1 MTRSRKDRLGKG
13 LGALLGEYL
22 GEEAP
27 SGEVRRVPL
36 QAIVPN
42 PLQPRR
48 EFSEDELVEL
58 AESIRENGLLQ
69 PLVVRPAPG
78 AEGRFELVAGERRL
92 RAIRSLEWEDVAAV
106 IREVSDE
113 TLLVLAL
120 VENLQRE
127 ALNPLEEAEGYQ
139 TLADSFGLT
148 QEEIAHSV
156 GKDRSTVANM
166 LRLLGLPPSVR
177 KLLEAGELSM
187 GHGRALL
194 GVDDPV
200 KAGELARRA
209 ASEGWSVREVER
221 RVRGR
226 QEGRS
231 DGSETKK
238 ESASRSTSSG
248 DPVLQRLQEEL
259 RATLGTRVR
268 VRGGRKGRGTIEI
281 PFAGSEDFE
290 RLFALLTGREASDV
304 VA

>member
-27 SGEVRRVPL
+27 SGEVRRIPL

-48 EFSEDELVEL
+48 EFSEEELVEL

-78 AEGRFELVAGERRL
+78 AEDRFELVAGERRL

-106 IREVSDE
+106 VREVSDE

-127 ALNPLEEAEGYQ
+127 ALSPLEEAEGYR

-177 KLLEAGELSM
+177 KLLESGELSM

-194 GVDDPV
+194 AVEDPV
-200 KAGELARRA
+200 RAGELARRA

-226 QEGRS
+226 QERKGGAS
-231 DGSETKK
+231 EAKKKGSP
-238 ESASRSTSSG
+238 STSG
-248 DPVLQRLQEEL
+248 DPVLQRLQQEL

-281 PFAGSEDFE
+281 PFGGSEEFE
-290 RLFALLTGREASDV
+290 RLFSLLTGREASDV